1 MARIDLKVPFSE
13 KDEAKSL
20 GAKWDPSL
28 KTWYIPDG
36 VDISPLAQWL
46 PVTEHAELEHGPEF
60 SVRAPFFPTSPQ
72 EAKRMTLIRI
82 NERFDANC
90 SVGFASE
97 DFFDWMQVREQS

>member
-1 MARIDLKVPFSE
+1 MDTEMARIDLKVPFSE

-46 PVTEHAELEHGPEF
+46 PVTEHA
-60 SVRAPFFPTSPQ
+60 
-72 EAKRMTLIRI
+72 
-82 NERFDANC
+82 
-90 SVGFASE
+90 
-97 DFFDWMQVREQS
+97 